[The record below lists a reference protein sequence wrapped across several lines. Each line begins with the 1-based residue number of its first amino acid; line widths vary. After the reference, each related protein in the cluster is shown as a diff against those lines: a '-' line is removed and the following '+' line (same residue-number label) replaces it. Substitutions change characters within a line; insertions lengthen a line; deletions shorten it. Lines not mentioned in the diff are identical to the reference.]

1 MGCGASGQRKSV
13 EELEADVG
21 RLSESLEQLIDRV
34 KDADPFIVI
43 NRSIVEEGD
52 VSFPCFSC
60 EGVLYNGSER
70 RWAVEWDPLTRTIT
84 CPNCHKTYWRAVFE
98 S

>member
-1 MGCGASGQRKSV
+1 M

-21 RLSESLEQLIDRV
+21 RLSDSLEQLINRV

-52 VSFPCFSC
+52 VSFPCFNC
-60 EGVLYNGSER
+60 EEVLYSGSER
-70 RWAVEWDPLTRTIT
+70 RWVVEWDPLTKSIT
-84 CPNCHKTYWRAVFE
+84 CPGCRKTYWRAVFE